1 MNCREAQSR
10 IFAER
15 DGALDGNEHA
25 ALDGHLA
32 ECDACRKVRDG
43 LAAAVTAWR
52 NDATAVQ
59 VPDAEREW
67 HAVRRRIRSESAPT
81 ARRPLF
87 TWLVLPLGVAAAA
100 AVAFTLFVPS
110 TVPTVVPAPIAD
122 ATQVARVDAVEA
134 PGNNASTMVFVDEKS
149 GWLIVWASDAAP
161 KSG

>member
-1 MNCREAQSR
+1 MNCREAQNR

-15 DGALDGNEHA
+15 DGTLEANERA

-32 ECDACRKVRDG
+32 QCDACRKVRAG
-43 LAAAVTAWR
+43 LAAAITSWQ
-52 NDATAVQ
+52 NEATAAQ

-67 HAVRRRIRSESAPT
+67 HAVRRRIRHESAPA

-110 TVPTVVPAPIAD
+110 TVPTVVPAPIAN

-161 KSG
+161 KRG